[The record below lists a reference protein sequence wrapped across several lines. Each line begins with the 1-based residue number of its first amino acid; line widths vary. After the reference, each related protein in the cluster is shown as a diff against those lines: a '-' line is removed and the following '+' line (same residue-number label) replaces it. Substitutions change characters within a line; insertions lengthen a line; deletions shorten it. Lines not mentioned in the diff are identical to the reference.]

1 MCILR
6 PVLLLMAALLAATA
20 PARAGEGAP
29 KRIVSI
35 NFCTDIL
42 ALPLAA
48 PGTMASVFR
57 LAADPKDSPVAEL
70 AKGIPLNDARTE
82 EILAYHPDLV
92 LAHQYTS
99 PFVLEMLARAHVP
112 VVQIGDAS
120 SFDDIRSNVKIIAR
134 ALHRQVEG
142 ARWIRAF
149 DRVLAAT
156 ARPVTIK
163 SPRAILYQDL
173 GSASA
178 PNSVLGALIA
188 HTGFRNVITRPT
200 PIGLAY
206 PDIEAVIALHPD
218 LMVLGIYREDEV
230 SQANAALQHPALVD
244 YRQKY
249 ARTLNLPARFW
260 TCGTPYVAG
269 VARQL
274 AMTHDDMMR
283 REARE

>member
-1 MCILR
+1 MRLLR
-6 PVLLLMAALLAATA
+6 PVLLSMAACLAATIS
-20 PARAGEGAP
+20 ARAADIAP

-48 PGTMASVFR
+48 PGTIASVFR
-57 LAADPKDSPVAEL
+57 LAADPKDSPVADL

-99 PFVLEMLARAHVP
+99 PFVLDMLARAHVP
-112 VVQIGDAS
+112 VVQIGDAAS
-120 SFDDIRSNVKIIAR
+120 MEDIRNNVRIVAR
-134 ALHRQVEG
+134 AMHREAEG
-142 ARWIRAF
+142 AIWLKAF
-149 DRVLAAT
+149 DRVLAAS
-156 ARPVTIK
+156 ARPVTQA
-163 SPRAILYQDL
+163 SPRAMLYQDL
-173 GSASA
+173 GSAAA
-178 PNSVLGALIA
+178 PNSVLGALIT
-188 HTGFRNVITRPT
+188 HTGFRNVITEPT

-206 PDIEAVIALHPD
+206 PDIETVIALHPD

-230 SQANAALQHPALVD
+230 SQANATLQHPALVA
-244 YRQKY
+244 YRRKY
-249 ARTLNLPARFW
+249 ARTLNLPARQW
-260 TCGTPYVAG
+260 TCGTPFVAG

-283 REARE
+283 GEGTK